1 MPVTAEVNF
10 SDLLQRPKD
19 TLANLRSGSR
29 RIRLRRRDDEDLML
43 TTASRDAQERE
54 VVRAATRVFQYLC
67 TTDLDAAADLIVH
80 VFPWLRFLPGPA
92 IDDFLHQFLEVLES
106 TADLDTFAPVW
117 QLIMEWKHTAEVH
130 ADPDLLTR
138 LRQDGA
144 DHGPV
149 PAP

>member
-1 MPVTAEVNF
+1 MSVTADANF

-19 TLANLRSGSR
+19 TLASLRTGSR

-43 TTASRDAQERE
+43 TTASRAAQERD
-54 VVRAATRVFQYLC
+54 VVEAATRIFKYLFAN
-67 TTDLDAAADLIVH
+67 DRDAVADLIVH

-92 IDDFLHQFLEVLES
+92 IDDFVQEFVETLDAAV
-106 TADLDTFAPVW
+106 DLDTFAPVW
-117 QLIMEWKHTAEVH
+117 QLVVEWKHTAEVH
-130 ADPDLLTR
+130 ADPEILAV
-138 LRQDGA
+138 LRQEGG